1 MVKAFLINRFLSQ
14 FWYNSTQGCMTFWYH
29 MKGPQQ
35 GKLSFGIKPYNQPFN
50 SLWSLSGE
58 QGDDWKQ
65 AQVSIGYSGL
75 QINTTFQMLFEA
87 TVGGALS
94 KL

>member
-1 MVKAFLINRFLSQ
+1 
-14 FWYNSTQGCMTFWYH
+14 MTFWYH

-35 GKLSFGIKPYNQPFN
+35 GKLSFGIKPWSQPYN

-58 QGDDWKQ
+58 QGNAWKQ
-65 AQVSIGYSGL
+65 AQVSIGYSNL
-75 QINTTFQMLFEA
+75 QINTTYQMVFEA

-94 KL
+94 KLQVRYIL